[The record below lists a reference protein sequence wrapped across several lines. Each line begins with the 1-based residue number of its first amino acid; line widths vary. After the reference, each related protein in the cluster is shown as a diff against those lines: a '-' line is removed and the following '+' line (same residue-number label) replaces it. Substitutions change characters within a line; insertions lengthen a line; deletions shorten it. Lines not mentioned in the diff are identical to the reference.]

1 MPPISMPMLLK
12 TMMARREAF
21 VKLNKAVLD
30 SSLSHNW
37 MPHGRNIAAMKVKV
51 MPPLLIPMFLKNLV
65 VSSVILMELSKAV
78 LNSSLSLI
86 QMPHGMKVAATKV
99 QMVALEV
106 VTSAMKILV
115 NRLALKKMV
124 TRMCPP

>member
-12 TMMARREAF
+12 TMMARREAL

-51 MPPLLIPMFLKNLV
+51 MPLLLIPMFLSV
-65 VSSVILMELSKAV
+65 VRMELSKAV

-115 NRLALKKMV
+115 KRLALKKVV